1 MENLSVSIDHLSNL
15 AERQKNAAGMIK
27 TGGESGTNP
36 EGFNSKLRSSHGAV
50 CAPAFSPAGAAETAR
65 AAATAALVNVSEQLA
80 DRVVLAASDYQNT
93 NSAEAGKLNKE
104 MPSA

>member
-1 MENLSVSIDHLSNL
+1 MQNLSVSSDHLHDL
-15 AERQKNAAGMIK
+15 QKRQTDAAELIK
-27 TGGESGTNP
+27 KGGESGTNP

-65 AAATAALVNVSEQLA
+65 ASATAALVKVSEQLA
-80 DRVVLAASDYQNT
+80 ERVVLAADDYENT
-93 NSAEAGKLNKE
+93 NTGEAGKLNKE

>member
-1 MENLSVSIDHLSNL
+1 MENLSVSLDHLRDL
-15 AERQKNAAGMIK
+15 EKRQTDAAGMIK

-65 AAATAALVNVSEQLA
+65 AAATEALVKVSEQLA
-80 DRVVLAASDYQNT
+80 QRVLLAADDYQNT
-93 NSAEAGKLNKE
+93 NTNEAGKLNNQ
-104 MPSA
+104 MPSS